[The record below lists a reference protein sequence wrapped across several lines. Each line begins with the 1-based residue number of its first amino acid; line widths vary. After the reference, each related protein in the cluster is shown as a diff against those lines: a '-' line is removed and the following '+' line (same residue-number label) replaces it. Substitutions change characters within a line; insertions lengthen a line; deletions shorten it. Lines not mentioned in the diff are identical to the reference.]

1 MDEKKKREDE
11 MVGMEEYTWGGGPDG
26 HNRRVLHITIG
37 APYTLD
43 QVECLD
49 NFENNMRLNGSVQ
62 FMKPNTITSFEH
74 TKSRRKMI

>member
-11 MVGMEEYTWGGGPDG
+11 MVGMEEHAWGGGPDG

-37 APYTLD
+37 ASYTLD

-49 NFENNMRLNGSVQ
+49 KMNAS
-62 FMKPNTITSFEH
+62 TS
-74 TKSRRKMI
+74 